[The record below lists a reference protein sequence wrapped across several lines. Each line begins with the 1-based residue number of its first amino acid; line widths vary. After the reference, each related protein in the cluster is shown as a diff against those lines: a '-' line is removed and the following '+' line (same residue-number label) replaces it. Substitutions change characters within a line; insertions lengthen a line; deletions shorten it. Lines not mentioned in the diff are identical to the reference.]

1 MPFVGELASLGCA
14 LCWACASILF
24 TRASVDVSALA
35 MNAIK
40 CVVAFALM
48 VATFAVLTG
57 TLWPTQIASGPLLA
71 LVASGFLG
79 LSLADT
85 LLFRSLAILG
95 PRRMLLLLSTSAP
108 MTAILA
114 VPVLGEA
121 PTPLTGFA
129 ILVTSAGVAWVI
141 SERSAGG
148 APTKGVAAGVVLG
161 LLAALGQAAANVL
174 TKLGS
179 PGLPPL
185 DISVVR
191 MAAGVAGLVVH
202 VLLAG
207 KLGDVTRAFRTPTVA
222 ATLVAASFL
231 GTYLGIWLGVTG
243 VRYTNTGVATTL
255 ACTSPIFVLPLSAF
269 FLGERISPRAVGG
282 ACVAVC
288 GIALLFLAKSG

>member
-14 LCWACASILF
+14 VCWASASILF
-24 TRASVDVSALA
+24 TRAARDVSALA

-40 CVVAFALM
+40 CVVACALM
-48 VATFAVLTG
+48 VLTLAVLSG
-57 TLWPTQIASGPLLA
+57 RLWPTQIASGPMVALL
-71 LVASGFLG
+71 ASGFLG
-79 LSLADT
+79 LTLADT
-85 LLFRSLAILG
+85 LLFRALHILG
-95 PRRMLLLLSTSAP
+95 PRRTLLLLSTSAP
-108 MTAILA
+108 MTAVLA
-114 VPVLGEA
+114 VPVLGET
-121 PTPLTGFA
+121 PTPLTGLA
-129 ILVTSAGVAWVI
+129 IVVTSAGVAWVI
-141 SERSAGG
+141 SERAAGG
-148 APTKGVAAGVVLG
+148 VPTKGVAAGVALG

-179 PGLPPL
+179 PGVPPL
-185 DISVVR
+185 DIAVVR
-191 MAAGVAGLVVH
+191 MAAGVAGLLVH
-202 VLLAG
+202 VAFARG
-207 KLGDVTRAFRTPTVA
+207 FGDIARAFRTPHLA